1 MYTYPVLLVH
11 DEATNSWMAS
21 CRDLPL
27 MHSVGDTI
35 EDALSEATF
44 GLVTAIAVEVDE
56 RRPIPVGSAPLNGE
70 YPVSVPLL
78 VAMKAALHNAMIE
91 TGTRKAELARK
102 LEQKPPQIDRLL
114 DVEHSSRIETVELAL
129 RKLNRSVTL
138 TITASSP
145 STVRS

>member
-1 MYTYPVLLVH
+1 MYTYPVSLTH
-11 DEATNSWMAS
+11 DADTGSWIAS

-27 MHSVGDTI
+27 MHSVGDSI
-35 EDALSEATF
+35 EDALSEAAF
-44 GLVTAIAVEVDE
+44 GLVTALAIEVDE
-56 RRPIPVGSAPLNGE
+56 RRPIPTGSTPLDGE
-70 YPVSVPLL
+70 HLVSVPLL

-145 STVRS
+145 SDMRS

>member
-1 MYTYPVLLVH
+1 MYIYPVSLTH
-11 DEATNSWMAS
+11 DTVTHSWMAS

-27 MHSVGDTI
+27 MHSVGDSI
-35 EDALSEATF
+35 ENALSEAAF
-44 GLVTAIAVEVDE
+44 GLVTAIAIEVDE
-56 RRPIPVGSAPLNGE
+56 RRPIPTGSAAQKDE
-70 YPVSVPLL
+70 YAVSVPVL

-129 RKLNRSVTL
+129 RKLNRSVSL
-138 TITASSP
+138 TITVS
-145 STVRS
+145 

>member
-1 MYTYPVLLVH
+1 MYTYPVSLTH
-11 DEATNSWMAS
+11 DPDTNSWIAS

-27 MHSVGDTI
+27 MHSVGNSI
-35 EDALSEATF
+35 EHALSEGVY
-44 GLVTAIAVEVDE
+44 GLVTAIAIEVDE
-56 RRPIPVGSAPLNGE
+56 RRPIPTGSAPVNDE

-114 DVEHSSRIETVELAL
+114 DVEHSSRVETVELAL
-129 RKLNRSVTL
+129 RKLDRSVTL
-138 TITASSP
+138 TVTASSP
-145 STVRS
+145 SVMRS